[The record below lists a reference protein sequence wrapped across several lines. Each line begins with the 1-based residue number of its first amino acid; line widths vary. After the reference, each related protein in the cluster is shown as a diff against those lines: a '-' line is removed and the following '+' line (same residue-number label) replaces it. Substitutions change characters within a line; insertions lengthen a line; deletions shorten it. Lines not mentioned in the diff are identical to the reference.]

1 MLVEEEAHDL
11 VQLNVDTG
19 NFGGMVGS
27 REYFGMNYNLDARM
41 RHEMTW
47 DFIYSGGLDVAYLSF
62 AEIDQHGNVNV
73 SMYGDRMNGCG
84 GFVDISQTVKR
95 IVFSGTMVVGSQST
109 CSNNELVIEQEGH
122 TKKFVEQVKNLDFN
136 AAYSRK
142 LGQEVYYVTERAVFQ
157 LTDDGLKLI
166 EIAPGLDLEKD
177 VLANLAF
184 QPIIADDLKMINRD
198 IYQENWGGLQ
208 RSIQDNSSNY

>member
-1 MLVEEEAHDL
+1 
-11 VQLNVDTG
+11 
-19 NFGGMVGS
+19 
-27 REYFGMNYNLDARM
+27 
-41 RHEMTW
+41 MTW

-84 GFVDISQTVKR
+84 DSLILAKQLRELYFQGR
-95 IVFSGTMVVGSQST
+95 WCRSQST

-142 LGQEVYYVTERAVFQ
+142 LGQEVYYVTERAVF
-157 LTDDGLKLI
+157 
-166 EIAPGLDLEKD
+166 
-177 VLANLAF
+177 N
-184 QPIIADDLKMINRD
+184 
-198 IYQENWGGLQ
+198 
-208 RSIQDNSSNY
+208 

>member
-1 MLVEEEAHDL
+1 
-11 VQLNVDTG
+11 
-19 NFGGMVGS
+19 
-27 REYFGMNYNLDARM
+27 
-41 RHEMTW
+41 
-47 DFIYSGGLDVAYLSF
+47 
-62 AEIDQHGNVNV
+62 
-73 SMYGDRMNGCG
+73 
-84 GFVDISQTVKR
+84 
-95 IVFSGTMVVGSQST
+95 MVVGSQST